1 MRSKVFLIFLS
12 ISLTLSSLSFVNAY
26 RSYNATHA
34 KLNDINIEQYE
45 ISKIK
50 ISANEN
56 SVDNSSVKTEKTTK
70 AEKTS
75 ASSKT
80 DVEQI
85 NIIFDDMFKV
95 ENSKLILSFDNKMFS
110 FYVDGRHIVDI
121 DSSKASSLIDNKI
134 IVEIKHN
141 DEEVPDQTC
150 VTLDEDGN
158 MVIIGKQAI
167 NKNYS
172 VTVCCPTSEEA
183 KNSDESTIKKI
194 MSSAKQESM
203 LLPVSLAGQT
213 FSDWAKIIIITP
225 DSLTLNKNKDSI
237 YVYNLDIDYEGAG
250 FEETTIG
257 KTKVLESKIT
267 DEETGYS
274 PYIVEI
280 ANESFEFLS
289 SKHEILE
296 KIFVK

>member
-1 MRSKVFLIFLS
+1 MKSKVFLIFLS

-56 SVDNSSVKTEKTTK
+56 STDNSSVKTEKTTK

-75 ASSKT
+75 ASSKA

-95 ENSKLILSFDNKMFS
+95 ENSKLILSFDNKTFS

-121 DSSKASSLIDNKI
+121 DSSKASSLIDDKI
-134 IVEIKHN
+134 IIEIKPN
-141 DEEVPDQTC
+141 DKEVPDQTC
-150 VTLDEDGN
+150 VTLDQDGN

-167 NKNYS
+167 NNNYS
-172 VTVCCPTSEEA
+172 ITVCCPTSEEA
-183 KNSDESTIKKI
+183 KNSDESTIRKI
-194 MSSAKQESM
+194 MSSAKQESKPF
-203 LLPVSLAGQT
+203 PVSLAGQT
-213 FSDWAKIIIITP
+213 LSDWAKIVVITP
-225 DSLTLNKNKDSI
+225 DSLTLNKNKDSV

-280 ANESFEFLS
+280 ADESFEFLS
-289 SKHEILE
+289 SKHEIIE

>member
-26 RSYNATHA
+26 RSYSATHA

-134 IVEIKHN
+134 IVEIKPN